1 MKIINKKLN
10 KLTYITYQVFPN
22 EKANTIQTIRM
33 LDSINTFDVKTKLIF
48 PDRKGSNQE
57 LGDIKKFYQVEQDFE
72 ILKLPHRLPFNK
84 IHMKKFEKF
93 NFLISSFLWS
103 YKTIKNY
110 SKLITDKEIIMT
122 RTHWILYF
130 ASAFENIVL

>member
-33 LDSINTFDVKTKLIF
+33 LDSINTFDIKTKLIF

-72 ILKLPHRLPFNK
+72 RILNSIQRIDEKIDKLQTK
-84 IHMKKFEKF
+84 TYFE
-93 NFLISSFLWS
+93 
-103 YKTIKNY
+103 
-110 SKLITDKEIIMT
+110 
-122 RTHWILYF
+122 
-130 ASAFENIVL
+130 